1 MKWLMRLTA
10 SVIIS
15 LMGGVPLLRRTGTFP
30 VLLLCRGSAFL
41 FIPFFHLMRTGSCLG
56 LSGRYSQQ
64 AAPCI
69 WLLLGQSLSLRWQKA
84 AGRIAERIRG

>member
-1 MKWLMRLTA
+1 MADAADCQCDHKPDGRYPSA
-10 SVIIS
+10 AENRNFSC
-15 LMGGVPLLRRTGTFP
+15 
-30 VLLLCRGSAFL
+30 LLLCRGSAFL

>member
-1 MKWLMRLTA
+1 MKWLMRLIA

-15 LMGGVPLLRRTGTFP
+15 LMGGIPLLRRAGTFP

-69 WLLLGQSLSLRWQKA
+69 WSRCPCGGRKRQGGLQNAS
-84 AGRIAERIRG
+84 AGKI